1 MLAWWAMPAMSSGAV
16 QDGGMPEDEMQQ
28 MLDVS
33 LLGYSYC
40 CAMARCSVWDQHT
53 GMPLL
58 GG

>member
-1 MLAWWAMPAMSSGAV
+1 
-16 QDGGMPEDEMQQ
+16 MPEDEMQQ

-33 LLGYSYC
+33 LLGYSSC
-40 CAMARCSVWDQHT
+40 CTMACCSLWDQHT

>member
-1 MLAWWAMPAMSSGAV
+1 
-16 QDGGMPEDEMQQ
+16 MPEDEMQQ

-40 CAMARCSVWDQHT
+40 CTVACCSLWDQHT
-53 GMPLL
+53 RMPLL